1 MSCMSH
7 IVQSECFYTIL
18 FYYENSMNN
27 SLEWYSQAG
36 EEKKNI
42 RKNKKDKQ
50 TNQHHLHQNINTAL
64 INK

>member
-1 MSCMSH
+1 
-7 IVQSECFYTIL
+7 
-18 FYYENSMNN
+18 MNN